1 MFTLL
6 NGKIV
11 CGSNYESAAWAV
23 YFMVK
28 GGDGICEAIVR
39 KVFSERVAEGILDT
53 DDDEIDRKNII
64 DNMLMTALD
73 RVNYSHILAET
84 LMSSDVRNEVEF
96 WLNQKDCFHIV
107 EEDYD
112 SVAIIAGYF
121 SMNNPVNAI
130 TAAGK
135 MINK

>member
-23 YFMVK
+23 YFIVK
-28 GGDGICEAIVR
+28 GGDGICEAIIR
-39 KVFSERVAEGILDT
+39 KVFSERMAEGILDT
-53 DDDEIDRKNII
+53 DDDEIDRKNIL
-64 DNMLMTALD
+64 DNMQITALD
-73 RVNYSHILAET
+73 HSYSHILAET
-84 LMSSDVRNEVEF
+84 LMSTDVRNEVEF
-96 WLNQKDCFHIV
+96 WLNQEDCFHIV

-121 SMNNPVNAI
+121 SMNNHVNAI